1 MRCSLAPQN
10 IRFALQNIRFALQL
24 CLLPLISHSPILFLS
39 IYSIIASPYCSSFS
53 HTCPS
58 LSLPWPPVL
67 HLILHPYLLPSS
79 PNFLL
84 CVPLI
89 HPIIVSLLFLFSY
102 TRHFPSLPRL
112 SLPSP
117 VPPCIPPCISSIPAS
132 GRTLFFPASTQF
144 ERCVQDVLSQWMPTS
159 YKTWPATRAIETR
172 VLSWQQGH
180 LYSCL
185 GVSVLSCWVGRTG

>member
-1 MRCSLAPQN
+1 MWCSLAPQN
-10 IRFALQNIRFALQL
+10 FRFCATIVPAPFDQSLSNSPSLNLFHYCIT
-24 CLLPLISHSPILFLS
+24 LLLFL
-39 IYSIIASPYCSSFS
+39 FS
-53 HTCPS
+53 HMSFP
-58 LSLPWPPVL
+58 SLPWPPVL
-67 HLILHPYLLPSS
+67 HLFLHPYLLPSS

-89 HPIIVSLLFLFSY
+89 HPIIASLLILFSY

-132 GRTLFFPASTQF
+132 GRTLLSPASTQF

-185 GVSVLSCWVGRTG
+185 GVFVLSCWVGRTG